1 MSLAHHIAQRTGG
14 GLCLNNWIH
23 YPSHARDCLSSRFVS
38 VLVNGFT
45 TYLVARDKNL
55 SLPFL
60 RFPPLLLIP
69 FLIVQYILSYLL
81 NSCVMPLLLVP
92 TSFDPR
98 DFMLSQF

>member
-1 MSLAHHIAQRTGG
+1 MSLAHHVAQRTGRS
-14 GLCLNNWIH
+14 LRLNNWIR
-23 YPSHARDCLSSRFVS
+23 YPSHVRDCLSSRFVS

-55 SLPFL
+55 SLPFPH
-60 RFPPLLLIP
+60 FPLLLLIP
-69 FLIVQYILSYLL
+69 FLIVQYILSCLL

-92 TSFDPR
+92 TSFNPR

>member
-1 MSLAHHIAQRTGG
+1 MSLAHHVAQRTGR
-14 GLCLNNWIH
+14 GLRLNNWIR
-23 YPSHARDCLSSRFVS
+23 YPSHIRDCLSSCFVS

-55 SLPFL
+55 SLPFPH
-60 RFPPLLLIP
+60 FPLLLLIP

-81 NSCVMPLLLVP
+81 NSCVMPLLVP
-92 TSFDPR
+92 TSFNPR